1 MFTLKNTE
9 ASSSGIELA
18 YREEIVEEIVGLKCN
33 RLTKI
38 SEFLKR
44 SNR

>member
-1 MFTLKNTE
+1 MLTLKNTE
-9 ASSSGIELA
+9 ASSSGVELV

-33 RLTKI
+33 KLTKI
-38 SEFLKR
+38 SEFLNR